1 MPTLP
6 TIKMNGR
13 SVLPRVFTWKG
24 GLAFIVLL
32 VTGCSRESTLSF
44 CGRFNADATK
54 YEEVYD
60 FAKANKLLP
69 DISNMKNLEGREIKG
84 QTTFKDDECGFAYFV
99 DAGYAYKSCTPPT
112 FENQINYRVGKYCK
126 YMFGETAK

>member
-1 MPTLP
+1 MFL
-6 TIKMNGR
+6 I
-13 SVLPRVFTWKG
+13 
-24 GLAFIVLL
+24 LL

-99 DAGYAYKSCTPPT
+99 DAGYAYKDCHPT
-112 FENQINYRVGKYCK
+112 SEDSILKSQINYRVGKYCK
-126 YMFGETAK
+126 YMFRETAQ

>member
-1 MPTLP
+1 MSTLP
-6 TIKMNGR
+6 TIGMSGR
-13 SVLPRVFTWKG
+13 PFLPRVMTWKG
-24 GLAFIVLL
+24 GLVFLILL

-69 DISNMKNLEGREIKG
+69 DIPHMKNLEGREIKG
-84 QTTFKDDECGFAYFV
+84 QTTFKDDECGLAYFV
-99 DAGYAYKSCTPPT
+99 DAGFTYKECYPT
-112 FENQINYRVGKYCK
+112 LESQINYRVGKYCK
-126 YMFGETAK
+126 YMFRETAQ